1 MKTDLTEKDRT
12 KDGIWGLVD
21 RIRGDKV
28 VWMILTMLILFSIV
42 SIFSSTSML
51 ATMQPGT
58 SRMDIFIDQ
67 LWIVIAGIV
76 IIFICYKIPYIKLF
90 RVLSQF
96 GFALSAILL
105 LCLILNIRAVEVN
118 GARRAIDLGFFQLH
132 VYEVVKV
139 AMVLYLAW
147 AIHAYKSG
155 AFVITKKL
163 ASSFRRLA
171 FLDTPFWN
179 RMIYIF
185 APILIVC
192 LGIMAGS
199 VSSTLFIGGIMFITI
214 IVGGIRIKDMLGP
227 ALICIAA
234 GIAGVGLYF
243 LTDGKVF
250 PRVGTAVQRIFL
262 HEEKKNLMDYTQG
275 SQEFMKAL
283 DPIRQPES
291 AKIAIHEGGLLGK
304 GPGNSTQKYTVSLI
318 FSDYMYSFIVE
329 EYGFWGGV
337 LIIMLYISLLARGTI
352 IVKYCDNDYAKTA
365 VAGLTLLITGQALM
379 HIFINLDMGLLTGQ
393 TLPMISH
400 GKSSFICF
408 CVAFGVILSISK
420 MAKDKI
426 QNETD
431 NATSLSPETDDGAD
445 VDSRLSDLDAFESGE
460 FEETDEFR
468 ESMGNKET
476 DRQ

>member
-1 MKTDLTEKDRT
+1 MKKGKTGKAETT
-12 KDGIWGLVD
+12 DGIWGLVD

-51 ATMQPGT
+51 ASMMPYET

-76 IIFICYKIPYIKLF
+76 IIFICYKIPYIKVF
-90 RVLSQF
+90 RIFSQF
-96 GFALSAILL
+96 GFAVSAILL
-105 LCLILNIRAVEVN
+105 LCLILNIRAVDVN
-118 GARRAIDLGFFQLH
+118 GAKRAIDLGFFQVH

-155 AFVITKKL
+155 SFAVTRKL
-163 ASSFRRLA
+163 ASRFTRLA

-179 RMIYIF
+179 RIIYIF
-185 APILIVC
+185 GPILIVC
-192 LGIMAGS
+192 LGILFGS
-199 VSSTLFIGGIMFITI
+199 VSSTLFIGGIMFLTI
-214 IVGGIRIKDMLGP
+214 LVGGIRIKDIIGP

-234 GIAGVGLYF
+234 GLLCVGLYF
-243 LTDGKVF
+243 VSGKKIF
-250 PRVGTAVQRIFL
+250 PRVGTAVQRVFL
-262 HEEKKNLMDYTQG
+262 HEEKKNIMDLQPGTKEF
-275 SQEFMKAL
+275 QEAL
-283 DPIRQPES
+283 DAIRQPES

-379 HIFINLDMGLLTGQ
+379 HIYINLDMGLLTGQ

-420 MAKDKI
+420 MAKEKI
-426 QNETD
+426 QKETD
-431 NATSLSPETDDGAD
+431 NASSLSPEIADGAD
-445 VDSRLSDLDAFESGE
+445 VDSRLNDLDAFESGE
-460 FEETDEFR
+460 MKEE
-468 ESMGNKET
+468 
-476 DRQ
+476 